1 MLVLKLLVYETK
13 VVHKNAGKSK
23 RERVREG
30 EGKRET
36 VRERSTQFGGS
47 INGPFRGIGG
57 WFRKDGVFFVKY
69 SRTYVLNTVSLL
81 RTYELELWSNW
92 LNLILFWRVNS
103 KLKYLILP
111 LEIISHR

>member
-36 VRERSTQFGGS
+36 VRERSTQF
-47 INGPFRGIGG
+47 RGKVGFG
-57 WFRKDGVFFVKY
+57 KTEFFVRY
-69 SRTYVLNTVSLL
+69 RRT
-81 RTYELELWSNW
+81 
-92 LNLILFWRVNS
+92 
-103 KLKYLILP
+103 
-111 LEIISHR
+111 